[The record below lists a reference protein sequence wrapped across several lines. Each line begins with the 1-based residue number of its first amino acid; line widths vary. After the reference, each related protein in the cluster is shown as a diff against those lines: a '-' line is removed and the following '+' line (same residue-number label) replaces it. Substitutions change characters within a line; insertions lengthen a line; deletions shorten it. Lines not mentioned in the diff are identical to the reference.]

1 MKLLCLGDVVSRLGV
16 EAVEQAM
23 PGLKRRYRPDAILI
37 NGENSAIGNGID
49 RESAERLL
57 AAGADVLTGGNHSF
71 QRKGS
76 EELHEEMPALLRPA
90 NWCGDPFG
98 RGEFRLDLGA
108 YDLRVISLQGSL
120 FMNKCEN
127 PFGYLEEL
135 LKKGTS
141 RDVTVV
147 DFHAEATAEKQA
159 MGWHFDGKI
168 ALLFGSH
175 THVQTNDARILPK
188 GTGYL
193 TDIGM
198 CGSRDS
204 ILGKGLEPC
213 IHNFIDPENRMK
225 IIDGEPPAMINGLVA
240 EIDPKTKK
248 CTEIERINLQD
259 LH

>member
-1 MKLLCLGDVVSRLGV
+1 MKLLVLGDVVSRVGV
-16 EAVEQAM
+16 EAVERHLPA
-23 PGLKRRYRPDAILI
+23 LKRKYRPDCIII

-49 RESAERLL
+49 RASAERLFH
-57 AAGADVLTGGNHSF
+57 AGADCLTGGNHSF
-71 QRKGS
+71 QRKDA
-76 EELHEEMPALLRPA
+76 EALHEELPCLLRPA

-98 RGEFRLDLGA
+98 RGECRLDMGA

-127 PFGYLEEL
+127 PFLVLERLLEE
-135 LKKGTS
+135 GS
-141 RDVTVV
+141 PRDLTVV
-147 DFHAEATAEKQA
+147 DFHAETTAEKQA
-159 MGWHFDGKI
+159 MGWHFDGKV
-168 ALLFGSH
+168 ALLFGTH

-193 TDIGM
+193 TDVGM

-225 IIDGEPPAMINGLVA
+225 ITDGERPSMICGLLA
-240 EIDPKTKK
+240 ELDEREKK
-248 CTEIERINLQD
+248 CRSIELINIPETD
-259 LH
+259 